1 MRDNAAGRIASEPFS
16 PQAIRDYENEEFALA
31 QNVYENMLILDSNK
45 YAQDPTGMGGL
56 MTALVGKLGG
66 EVLVSRLWNEQ
77 RLAYPIDGHKKG
89 TYWLTYF
96 RVDSLKLTEMA
107 RDLRINESVLRQMT
121 LKVDP
126 RLVEALVEHAKGGGR
141 PRPVEA
147 PATSPAASAVLS
159 GIEVPE
165 EAMNG

>member
-1 MRDNAAGRIASEPFS
+1 M
-16 PQAIRDYENEEFALA
+16 A
-31 QNVYENMLILDSNK
+31 QNVYENMVILDSNK
-45 YAQDPTGMGGL
+45 FAQDPSGMGGL
-56 MTALVGKLGG
+56 IPNLVAKLGG

-89 TYWLTYF
+89 TYWLTYL
-96 RVDSLKLTEMA
+96 RLDSLKLTEMA

-141 PRPVEA
+141 PKPVEA
-147 PATSPAASAVLS
+147 APAPAS
-159 GIEVPE
+159 GPALDIEVPE
-165 EAMNG
+165 EAMNQ